1 MPLLNFL
8 VYITILFEART
19 TAAKILCLTVKI
31 SNYNLFRGGSRAAA
45 TSKMECFVITVSVFQ
60 SLTIITK
67 PSILDVAA
75 ALDTSPILAIYKI
88 KNSDFFCRIP
98 EVPFLRKRVYYCT
111 G

>member
-1 MPLLNFL
+1 
-8 VYITILFEART
+8 
-19 TAAKILCLTVKI
+19 
-31 SNYNLFRGGSRAAA
+31 
-45 TSKMECFVITVSVFQ
+45 MECFVITVSVFQ

-98 EVPFLRKRVYYCT
+98 EVSFLRKRVYYCT
-111 G
+111 GWKTLVPIDVKYVKKHVKYVESNV

>member
-45 TSKMECFVITVSVFQ
+45 TSKMECFVITVS
-60 SLTIITK
+60 
-67 PSILDVAA
+67 
-75 ALDTSPILAIYKI
+75 
-88 KNSDFFCRIP
+88 
-98 EVPFLRKRVYYCT
+98 